1 MPASARDAAL
11 DKRQAVRHCSVW
23 SSRRG
28 ARYLPPGNHR
38 QQSARD
44 AVDGWTWRPSGPGSG
59 CAIARSARSTPVAGA
74 GRGPRTPVRSAG
86 CPTALRRWRR
96 DGRRPRRW
104 RVRASRQRRLRPRRR
119 RHPRQRPRRRQ
130 RPRLPQ
136 RLRLLQRQL
145 QRRSGR
151 LGRPPPVRRP
161 LPLHPR
167 PRHHRRLP
175 IHRPWSLR
183 RPWPLRRPCRPHP
196 RSPAGARRQPL
207 RSGPL
212 RPRPSRRRPR
222 PSRRSPRPS
231 RDPPRPAPSRA
242 ICAPRWRPGRSC

>member
-1 MPASARDAAL
+1 MPASARDAVL

-44 AVDGWTWRPSGPGSG
+44 AVDGWTWRPSGRGSG

-86 CPTALRRWRR
+86 CPTGLLRWRR
-96 DGRRPRRW
+96 DELRPRRW
-104 RVRASRQRRLRPRRR
+104 RVRASRQRRLRPRRH
-119 RHPRQRPRRRQ
+119 RHPRERPRRRQ

-136 RLRLLQRQL
+136 RLRLLQGRL
-145 QRRSGR
+145 LPRSGSA
-151 LGRPPPVRRP
+151 GAAAAGSPSPATPPAAAPSP
-161 LPLHPR
+161 APA
-167 PRHHRRLP
+167 
-175 IHRPWSLR
+175 IHRLWSPR

-207 RSGPL
+207 RSRPL
-212 RPRPSRRRPR
+212 GPRPSRRRPR

>member
-86 CPTALRRWRR
+86 CPTALLRWRR

-104 RVRASRQRRLRPRRR
+104 RARASRQRLLRPRRLHGSGR
-119 RHPRQRPRRRQ
+119 AGGNARGCRSDCGS
-130 RPRLPQ
+130 
-136 RLRLLQRQL
+136 
-145 QRRSGR
+145 RSGTAASGRVR

-167 PRHHRRLP
+167 PHHHRRLP

-183 RPWPLRRPCRPHP
+183 RPSPLRRPYRPHP
-196 RSPAGARRQPL
+196 RSPAGARRRPL

>member
-86 CPTALRRWRR
+86 CPTGPAAVA
-96 DGRRPRRW
+96 PRRAAAAA
-104 RVRASRQRRLRPRRR
+104 VAGAGIAAAAAAAPAT
-119 RHPRQRPRRRQ
+119 RHPRERPRRRQ

-145 QRRSGR
+145 QPRSGR

-175 IHRPWSLR
+175 IHRLWSLR